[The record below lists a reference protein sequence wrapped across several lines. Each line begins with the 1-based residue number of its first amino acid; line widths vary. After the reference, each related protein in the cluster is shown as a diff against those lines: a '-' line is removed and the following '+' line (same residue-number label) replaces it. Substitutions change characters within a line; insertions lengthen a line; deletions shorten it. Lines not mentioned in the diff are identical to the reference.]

1 MVAASVAQ
9 LMLKLKPFSSANL
22 IQPMNTT
29 LLLVLL
35 ALATSIIGVIAL
47 GGDWANR
54 NLDEANSKSRDFL
67 APKPMPIVK
76 LRPKKRA
83 RIGGRK

>member
-1 MVAASVAQ
+1 
-9 LMLKLKPFSSANL
+9 
-22 IQPMNTT
+22 MNTT

-54 NLDEANSKSRDFL
+54 NIDEANRGKSRDFL
-67 APKPMPIVK
+67 APKPMPSSK
-76 LRPKKRA
+76 PRPKKRA